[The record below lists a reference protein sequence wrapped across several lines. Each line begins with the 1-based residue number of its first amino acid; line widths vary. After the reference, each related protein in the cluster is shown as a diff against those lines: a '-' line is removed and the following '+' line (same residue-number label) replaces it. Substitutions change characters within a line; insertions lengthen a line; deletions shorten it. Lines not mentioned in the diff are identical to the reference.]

1 MLEQLPCV
9 RIDPAPLRPPP
20 ISKNMDESAIR
31 FELERQAC
39 QSLRQGGI
47 PVVCHAS
54 TALTVHEDSYCETC
68 NTYAA
73 CWIKALTSS
82 VALLGKSCSNW
93 PKCALRR
100 YLQVSVNL
108 KKKQHITNCS
118 DCFKLTGLFQSVI
131 QVYFLGPG
139 VKWIKY
145 STSGWVTVEAQPDRA
160 QHTLPW
166 AHELS
171 NLLAVAAWALDQ
183 SSWTGSSLDRFRQG
197 QTPRTPRDFQ
207 RSLKCNEPNPK
218 NKI

>member
-20 ISKNMDESAIR
+20 ISKNMDERAIR

-82 VALLGKSCSNW
+82 VALLGKRYSNW

-100 YLQVSVNL
+100 YLQVSVSL
-108 KKKQHITNCS
+108 KKNSISQTAATVS
-118 DCFKLTGLFQSVI
+118 SLQAFFSVI

-145 STSGWVTVEAQPDRA
+145 STSGWVTVESQPDRA

-197 QTPRTPRDFQ
+197 QTLRTPQDFQ